1 MNRLKRL
8 HFALFLL
15 FCSSLAFAQ
24 ATVELEE
31 KYSEAKHYYD
41 EGKIDSATYLLE
53 SILKAPAFPR
63 LYQGVKA
70 DIYRL
75 LAMSYITLDRINDSE
90 KPLRKMLA
98 LRPFYKAADDD
109 LMRFR
114 SALDTLKASSLFSVG
129 LQMGVNTTFIKRI
142 GNPISMISAF
152 DNPNLGDE
160 KYNFGTGF
168 YLGFYLK
175 YRVLKNVSITV
186 APSLANYTYGYRE
199 DYNLQRTSKSDAI
212 NTKFYYAYKQTIR
225 YLEVPVSINYS
236 LTTAYKFSPFISAGW
251 FNGFLIDATKESN
264 ASFITA
270 AQSFQNKENF
280 VNANSG
286 YMLGFGFT
294 YRLNKL
300 VLNLDT
306 RYKHGL
312 VNLTNSANRFA
323 NSEIALGFYDIPNDI
338 RINNF
343 ELGFSLLYHLNF
355 KVF

>member
-1 MNRLKRL
+1 MNKLKVSYYL
-8 HFALFLL
+8 LFLL
-15 FCSSLAFAQ
+15 FLSAPAFAQ
-24 ATVELEE
+24 TAVELED
-31 KYSEAKHYYD
+31 KYIDAKHYYE

-53 SILKAPAFPR
+53 DILKSPTFPK

-90 KPLRKMLA
+90 KPLREMLA

-109 LMRFR
+109 LMRFQA
-114 SALDTLKASSLFSVG
+114 ALDTLKASSLFSVG
-129 LQMGVNTTFIKRI
+129 LQMGVNATFAERI
-142 GNPISMISAF
+142 GEPISVISAF

-168 YLGFYLK
+168 YLGFYIK
-175 YRVLKNVSITV
+175 YRMLKNLSISI
-186 APSLANYTYGYRE
+186 APSLSSYTYGYRE
-199 DYNLQRTSKSDAI
+199 DYNLQRTGKSDAI
-212 NTKFYYAYKQTIR
+212 NTKFSYSYRQTVR
-225 YLEVPVSINYS
+225 YLEIPISVSYS

-251 FNGFLIDATKESN
+251 FNGFLLDATKESN

-280 VNANSG
+280 VSANSG
-286 YMLGFGFT
+286 YLLGFGFT
-294 YRLNKL
+294 YRLDRL
-300 VLNLDT
+300 VLNLDA
-306 RYKHGL
+306 RYKKGL
-312 VNLTNSANRFA
+312 VNLTNSNNRFV
-323 NSEIALGFYDIPNDI
+323 NSEVALGFYDIPNDI
-338 RINNF
+338 KISNL